1 MLTKQTYHRPSPFGF
16 ANLTLTNPDSLNLC
30 RLPEY
35 FCHQILQP
43 FEFGPPPWQ
52 GSSVVGVIVVG
63 ALSTEATR
71 SLHGKIV
78 GC

>member
-1 MLTKQTYHRPSPFGF
+1 MLTKQTHCRFSPFGF

-30 RLPEY
+30 RLPEC

-43 FEFGPPPWQ
+43 LEVGPPPWQ

-71 SLHGKIV
+71 SLHSKIV